1 MLINKLTT
9 GSTHRGFNTI
19 KEEIYGENAM
29 VKSAILTRFAPL
41 FAQKTVKDK
50 FDSLSSP
57 KDGSS
62 MNIPKEA
69 LSLPFVPSSPRD
81 DLIKII
87 DDKFKKAALNKQKAL
102 LKMERTKYQNLRIN
116 ERPSVSLK

>member
-1 MLINKLTT
+1 MNKLTT
-9 GSTHRGFNTI
+9 VSTQRDFNTI
-19 KEEIYGENAM
+19 KEDIYGENAT
-29 VKSAILTRFAPL
+29 VKSAILTKFAPL

-57 KDGSS
+57 KDGAS

-116 ERPSVSLK
+116 ERPSVSFK